1 MTFSKIRQIRRAA
14 DMTQEELAKRA
25 GISRTTLWKL
35 EKGKSVSV
43 STETLIRIANILN
56 CKVDDFF
63 TRNV

>member
-1 MTFSKIRQIRRAA
+1 
-14 DMTQEELAKRA
+14 MTQEELAKRA